1 VLEFVIATIG
11 QSGQNRR
18 AFPPAIVPSRWE
30 VSWVQPCAQNLK
42 RSTRRLVLVLK
53 VLEET
58 RMTRHDDPKL
68 VELKTDIRRTIT
80 SFDEREDEL
89 SQTELFPQEC

>member
-1 VLEFVIATIG
+1 
-11 QSGQNRR
+11 
-18 AFPPAIVPSRWE
+18 
-30 VSWVQPCAQNLK
+30 
-42 RSTRRLVLVLK
+42 
-53 VLEET
+53 
-58 RMTRHDDPKL
+58 MTRHDDPKL